1 MPRKPTEKVI
11 EHRITLGTYERQ
23 ILSDAVTSYNFKNVA
38 TPLVSAFSDV
48 SFLIFLGGLI
58 GVSLD
63 SSLRGTAWRT
73 ATKLLD
79 ADGYR
84 DWLENQNLLGAAVA
98 GGYAG
103 SRFGFYGFITGL
115 VAGTVGV
122 EIGEDVLE
130 PLADI
135 PSNINA
141 NLIQLQLYWGIKE
154 VEESQKPL
162 GGIL

>member
-48 SFLIFLGGLI
+48 SFLVFIGGLI
-58 GVSLD
+58 GISLD

-73 ATKLLD
+73 ATRLLD
-79 ADGYR
+79 PDGYR
-84 DWLENQNLLGAAVA
+84 DWLENQNLLGAAI
-98 GGYAG
+98 GGGLAG
-103 SRFGFYGFITGL
+103 SRFGWVGLITGAL
-115 VAGTVGV
+115 AGTVGV

-130 PLADI
+130 EVTEI
-135 PSNINA
+135 PSNINS
-141 NLIQLQLYWGIKE
+141 NLIQLQLYWGIENLKDNQG
-154 VEESQKPL
+154 VV
-162 GGIL
+162 